1 MGCTPA
7 PACRAALD
15 QATAS
20 WPTRNRSS
28 DGICASPKHTT
39 QNPTSDHERGNA
51 FDLTHDPVGG
61 PDCND
66 WAEAVKASGDPRVKY
81 VIWNH
86 RIWNP
91 SVSPAWR
98 PYSGSNPHTHHMH
111 VSIHASGRD
120 DLRPWPW
127 STGTVPPPIPE
138 DDMFSDQ
145 DRAGIEE
152 LRAQV
157 NRLLMERP
165 QAPEHYGAA
174 TIHGTHQR
182 AWTDDLG
189 GLHRAV
195 WRDDGW
201 DTEKLA
207 SGCVLGQWAVIIDG
221 TAGHTKFGQFIEI
234 NALRP
239 DGALCRVVWTPT
251 GGWRPAETIG
261 A

>member
-145 DRAGIEE
+145 DRQALEE
-152 LRAQV
+152 LRAHIV
-157 NRLLMERP
+157 AIEARLPATET
-165 QAPEHYGAA
+165 GAGYLYA
-174 TIHGTHQR
+174 NGTHHWGFTTAAGNLQR
-182 AWTDDLG
+182 WVA
-189 GLHRAV
+189 
-195 WRDDGW
+195 RDTGW
-201 DTEKLA
+201 ECDVDEP
-207 SGCVLGQWAVIIDG
+207 GFEPGQWAVMTALSDRSRFG
-221 TAGHTKFGQFIEI
+221 TSFEI
-234 NALRP
+234 SASLTTGKVGRK
-239 DGALCRVVWTPT
+239 VWTDT
-251 GGWRPAETIG
+251 DKWRSGLDEIG
-261 A
+261 